1 MENKMEFMDT
11 NRLEQN
17 KSLNN
22 QALALHGLEFQR
34 QGADELDEFT
44 YVVVMTEISGRG
56 DTKITGLCI
65 RSPRSEFTGR
75 FYGFFLSEIALT
87 AVSTHD
93 LTQRLRRDASDPNWG
108 TR

>member
-1 MENKMEFMDT
+1 MEFMDT

-22 QALALHGLEFQR
+22 QALALHGLEFQKR
-34 QGADELDEFT
+34 GIDEFT

-65 RSPRSEFTGR
+65 RSPEEKASGR
-75 FYGFFLSEIALT
+75 FYGFYLSEIVLT

-108 TR
+108 PDDSD